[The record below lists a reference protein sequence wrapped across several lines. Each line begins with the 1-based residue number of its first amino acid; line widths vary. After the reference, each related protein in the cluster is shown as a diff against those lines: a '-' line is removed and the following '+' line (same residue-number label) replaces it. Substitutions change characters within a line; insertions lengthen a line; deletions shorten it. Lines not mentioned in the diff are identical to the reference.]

1 MGRKNIK
8 IEFRYDGSRYYGF
21 QRQPDKITVQGE
33 IEKILRIVT
42 KEEIN
47 LISAGRTD
55 RGVHAYHQVSNFYT
69 SSNIPIEK
77 YKYLLTRA
85 LPNDIVF
92 LSVEEVDEN
101 FNARHNAKMREYI
114 YIISLDI
121 SIISFS
127 FISGNF
133 SISNIFITTSYNIFY
148 FSIILFKS
156 IISDSLNNSYYF
168 IFIIT

>member
-55 RGVHAYHQVSNFYT
+55 RGVHANHQVSNFYT
-69 SSNIPIEK
+69 SSTIPIEK

-85 LPNDIVF
+85 LPKDIDI

-114 YIISLDI
+114 YIISWEKNPFEARYCKFVKDKCKGHKPILEDI
-121 SIISFS
+121 EKKHEVAC
-127 FISGNF
+127 
-133 SISNIFITTSYNIFY
+133 Y
-148 FSIILFKS
+148 FTKEI
-156 IISDSLNNSYYF
+156 NNL
-168 IFIIT
+168 